1 MVLQQR
7 GYYVSQALTIIRA
20 WVVAGR
26 PVVEVKPL
34 ATYTYWSSLCRQ
46 PLLWL
51 GCPDP
56 AANVFAS
63 MEDDP
68 DREILG
74 NLLHAWHDLYGNA
87 PVMVRE
93 VVNAN
98 NVDLQQAIEEI
109 ALERG
114 TINRRRLGKWISR
127 HAGRIVDGMKFEKY
141 SGTRSAEA
149 WMVKSVSS
157 VTSVCAR

>member
-20 WVVAGR
+20 WIVAGQ
-26 PVVEVKPL
+26 PVTDVKSL
-34 ATYTYWSSLCRQ
+34 ASYSEWSSLCRQ

-56 AANVFAS
+56 ATNVFAS

-68 DREILG
+68 DREVLG
-74 NLLHAWHDLYGNA
+74 NLLHAWHRLYGSFPN
-87 PVMVRE
+87 MIRE
-93 VVNAN
+93 VIDSGN
-98 NVDLQQAIEEI
+98 DELQQAIEEI

-114 TINRRRLGKWISR
+114 TINRRRLGRWISR
-127 HAGRIVDGMKFEKY
+127 HAGRIVDGLKFEKD

-149 WMVKSVSS
+149 WAVKSVS
-157 VTSVCAR
+157 